1 MRLVNFQEFNESL
14 KNDKLNAL
22 LGKISD
28 GGTLS
33 DLEKNF
39 LDNYDSINDEDL
51 RDYTHLNTSDV
62 YDRVTNLLEKNKKV
76 FYGDKELEDVRY
88 IQDDIC
94 LITFSDIIKLKDNF
108 LYNITY
114 NDNNTYTISTQ
125 DEYFEKL
132 PLSND

>member
-1 MRLVNFQEFNESL
+1 MRLANFKEFNESL
-14 KNDKLNAL
+14 KEDKLNVL

-28 GGTLS
+28 GATLS
-33 DLEKNF
+33 DSEKNF

-62 YDRVTNLLEKNKKV
+62 YDKVNNLLEKNKKV
-76 FYGDKELEDVRY
+76 FYGDKELEEVRY

-114 NDNNTYTISTQ
+114 NDNDTYTVSTQ